1 MKIHQI
7 SVVYVQEQDRC
18 LVRINSLDG
27 EELRLWFTR
36 RLSLELMPC
45 LHEVASAQLRQHTT
59 AATAALPTAVRRT
72 ELLESFQKEAQIF
85 DGDFQT
91 PFKPQPAALPL
102 GAEPLLITG
111 IKLALQASG
120 TVDLQLTEKSGQQV
134 RNIALA
140 MHPQLVQGLLRL
152 LTAAL
157 KKSQWQVLPPLAG
170 ESAVATGDTPAAL
183 LQDHERPKYLN

>member
-59 AATAALPTAVRRT
+59 AATAALATVVRRT
-72 ELLESFQKEAQIF
+72 EMLESFKKEAQIF

-91 PFKPQPAALPL
+91 PFKPQPAVLPL

-120 TVDLQLTEKSGQQV
+120 TVDLQLTEQSGQQV

-170 ESAVATGDTPAAL
+170 EPAEATGDTPAAL